1 VSTEDPTQATPEPED
16 PTQAATPAHELAIPL
31 DPRLMLRERGVRGYW
46 DVFVRR
52 VQAGELGSIPVV
64 VGLVIIFVVF
74 QLLDS
79 RFLSANN
86 LSNLVQQMSAVGIIS
101 IGIVLVLL
109 LGEIDLSV
117 GSVSGLTSAILAVLN
132 VSHGWATVP
141 AILAALLAGAAIGL
155 FHGFFFAKIG
165 VPAFVVTLAG
175 LIAWQGFQLKVLGDQ
190 GTINFDFN
198 GGIAKLA
205 NTFYTPEVGYTIVA
219 VVVGLYVLAMIVGD
233 RRRARAQLPAR
244 PLSET
249 VLRAVLLAVALVIV
263 VYIMNKAR
271 GLPLA
276 LVIFG
281 GLVVIFD
288 LILRRTLYGRYV
300 FAVGGN
306 PEAARRAGINV
317 AMIRITVFMLCSTLA
332 AAGGIMA
339 ASRLYAV
346 NQSSGGSDVLLNAIA
361 AAVIGGTSLFGG
373 RGSAYS
379 ALLGILVIQSI
390 TNGMLLLNLGTD
402 VRFIIT
408 GAVLLAAVT
417 VDAAARRGRE
427 ASGRA

>member
-1 VSTEDPTQATPEPED
+1 MSTVDDDPTKATTTAEDP
-16 PTQAATPAHELAIPL
+16 LAL
-31 DPRLMLRERGVRGYW
+31 STDPRLVLRERGLRGYW

-52 VQAGELGSIPVV
+52 MRAGELGSVPVI
-64 VGLVIIFVVF
+64 VGLIVIWIVF
-74 QLLDS
+74 QSLDS
-79 RFLSANN
+79 RFLSATN

-132 VSHGWATVP
+132 INHGWAPVP
-141 AILAALLAGAAIGL
+141 AILAALLAGAAIGML
-155 FHGFFFAKIG
+155 QGFFFARIG

-175 LIAWQGFQLKVLGDQ
+175 LIGWQGLQLRVLGDQ
-190 GTINFDFN
+190 GTLNFSFN

-205 NTFYTPEVGYTIVA
+205 NTYYDASVAYTL
-219 VVVGLYVLAMIVGD
+219 VVVIILAYIAATVVGA
-233 RRRARAQLPAR
+233 RRRARANLPAR
-244 PLSET
+244 PVADS
-249 VLRAVLLAVALVIV
+249 VLRAVLLAVPLIVIAYV
-263 VYIMNKAR
+263 MNNAR

-276 LVIFG
+276 LLIFG
-281 GLVVIFD
+281 GLVVAVD
-288 LILRRTLYGRYV
+288 LVLRRTTYGRYV

-317 AMIRITVFMLCSTLA
+317 TRIRITVFMLCSTFA

-402 VRFIIT
+402 VRFMIT
-408 GAVLLAAVT
+408 GAVLLLAVT
-417 VDAAARRGRE
+417 VDAVARRGRE

>member
-1 VSTEDPTQATPEPED
+1 
-16 PTQAATPAHELAIPL
+16 
-31 DPRLMLRERGVRGYW
+31 MK
-46 DVFVRR
+46 
-52 VQAGELGSIPVV
+52 AGELGSIPVV
-64 VGLVIIFVVF
+64 VGLVVIWVVF

-101 IGIVLVLL
+101 VGIVLVLL

-141 AILAALLAGAAIGL
+141 AILAALLAGTAIGL
-155 FHGFFFAKIG
+155 IHGFFFAKVG

-175 LIAWQGFQLKVLGDQ
+175 LIGWQGLQLTVLGSQ
-190 GTINFDFN
+190 GTINFQFN

-205 NTFYTPEVGYTIVA
+205 NTFYTPGVGYAIAA
-219 VVVGLYVLAMIVGD
+219 VVIVIYVLAMLAGA
-233 RRRARAQLPAR
+233 RRRASANLPAR

-249 VLRAVLLAVALVIV
+249 VLRAVFLAIALVVV

-281 GLVVIFD
+281 GIVVIFD

-317 AMIRITVFMLCSTLA
+317 TMIRMTVFMLCSTLA

-373 RGSAYS
+373 RGSTYS

-402 VRFIIT
+402 VRFMIT
-408 GAVLLAAVT
+408 GGVLLAAVT
-417 VDAAARRGRE
+417 VDAVARRGRE

>member
-1 VSTEDPTQATPEPED
+1 MSTEDPTRPTEPED
-16 PTQAATPAHELAIPL
+16 PTKAAGAVGELAIPL
-31 DPRLMLRERGVRGYW
+31 DPRLMVRERGLRGYW
-46 DVFVRR
+46 DVL
-52 VQAGELGSIPVV
+52 VQRTKAGELGSMPVI
-64 VGLVIIFVVF
+64 VGLVVICVVF

-79 RFLSANN
+79 RFLSATN
-86 LSNLVQQMSAVGIIS
+86 LSNLAQQMSAVGIIS

-132 VSHGWATVP
+132 VSHGWAVVP
-141 AILAALLAGAAIGL
+141 SILAALLAGTAIGL
-155 FHGFFFAKIG
+155 IQGFFFAKIG

-175 LIAWQGFQLKVLGDQ
+175 LIGWQGLQLTVLGDQ

-205 NTFYTPEVGYTIVA
+205 NTFYTPGVGYAIAA
-219 VVVGLYVLAMIVGD
+219 VVVGLFVLAMIVGA

-249 VLRAVLLAVALVIV
+249 VLRAVFLAIALFLV
-263 VYIMNKAR
+263 VWIMNKAR

-317 AMIRITVFMLCSTLA
+317 AMIRITVFALCSTLA

-402 VRFIIT
+402 VRFMIT

-417 VDAAARRGRE
+417 VDAVARRGRE

>member
-1 VSTEDPTQATPEPED
+1 VAPHE
-16 PTQAATPAHELAIPL
+16 ELAIPL
-31 DPRLMLRERGVRGYW
+31 DPRLMLRERGLRGYW
-46 DVFVRR
+46 DVFIRR
-52 VQAGELGSIPVV
+52 MKAGELGSIPVV
-64 VGLVIIFVVF
+64 VGLVVIWVVF

-79 RFLSANN
+79 RFLSATN

-101 IGIVLVLL
+101 VGIVLVLL

-132 VSHGWATVP
+132 VNHGWGTVP
-141 AILAALLAGAAIGL
+141 AIIAALLAGTLIGL
-155 FHGFFFAKIG
+155 IHGFFFAKIG

-175 LIAWQGFQLKVLGDQ
+175 LIGWQGLQLTVLGKD
-190 GTINFDFN
+190 GTINFAFN

-205 NTFYTPEVGYTIVA
+205 NTFYTPGVGYAIVA
-219 VVVGLYVLAMIVGD
+219 VVIIVYVLAMLAGA
-233 RRRARAQLPAR
+233 RRRASANLPAR

-249 VLRAVLLAVALVIV
+249 VLRAVFLAIALVVV

-281 GLVVIFD
+281 GIVVIFD

-317 AMIRITVFMLCSTLA
+317 TMIRMTVFMLCSTLA

-373 RGSAYS
+373 RGSTYS

-402 VRFIIT
+402 VRFMIT
-408 GAVLLAAVT
+408 GGVLLAAVT
-417 VDAAARRGRE
+417 VDAVARRGRE

>member
-1 VSTEDPTQATPEPED
+1 VSTEDPTKAPSADES
-16 PTQAATPAHELAIPL
+16 LAIPL

-46 DVFVRR
+46 EVFVRR
-52 VQAGELGSIPVV
+52 MRAGELGSIPVV
-64 VGLVIIFVVF
+64 VGLVVIWVVF

-79 RFLSANN
+79 RFLSATN

-132 VSHGWATVP
+132 INHGWAMVP
-141 AILAALLAGAAIGL
+141 AIVAALLAGAVIGL
-155 FHGFFFAKIG
+155 LHGLFFAKVG

-175 LIAWQGFQLKVLGDQ
+175 LIGWQGLQLTVLGNE
-190 GTINFDFN
+190 GTVNFQFN

-205 NTFYTPEVGYTIVA
+205 NTYYTPEVAYTIVA
-219 VVVGLYVLAMIVGD
+219 IVIAAYVGSMLLGA
-233 RRRARAQLPAR
+233 RRRASANLPAR

-249 VLRAVLLAVALVIV
+249 VLRAVLLAVALIV
-263 VYIMNKAR
+263 VVYVMNKAR

-276 LVIFG
+276 LLIFG
-281 GLVVIFD
+281 GLVVMFD

-317 AMIRITVFMLCSTLA
+317 TMIRTTVFVLCSTLA

-373 RGSAYS
+373 RGSTYS

-402 VRFIIT
+402 VRFMIT
-408 GAVLLAAVT
+408 GGVLLAAVT
-417 VDAAARRGRE
+417 VDAVARRGRE

>member
-1 VSTEDPTQATPEPED
+1 VSVEDTTTPPED
-16 PTQAATPAHELAIPL
+16 PTKAAVAGESLEIPL
-31 DPRLMLRERGVRGYW
+31 DPRLMLRERGLRGYW
-46 DVFVRR
+46 EVLVRR
-52 VQAGELGSIPVV
+52 LKAGELGSIPVV
-64 VGLVIIFVVF
+64 VGLIVIWVVF

-79 RFLSANN
+79 RFLSAEN
-86 LSNLVQQMSAVGIIS
+86 LSNLVQQMAAVGTIS

-132 VSHGWATVP
+132 VNHGWATVP
-141 AILAALLAGAAIGL
+141 AILAALLAGAVIGL
-155 FHGFFFAKIG
+155 IHGFFFAKIG

-175 LIAWQGFQLKVLGDQ
+175 LIGWQGLQLTVLGKD
-190 GTINFDFN
+190 GTINLPFD
-198 GGIAKLA
+198 GGVAKLM
-205 NTFYTPEVGYTIVA
+205 NTFYTPGVGYTVVAIIIVA
-219 VVVGLYVLAMIVGD
+219 YVLAMLAGA
-233 RRRARAQLPAR
+233 RRRATANLPAR

-249 VLRAVLLAVALVIV
+249 VLRAVLLAIALVVV
-263 VYIMNKAR
+263 VYVMNQYK

-276 LVIFG
+276 LLIFG

-288 LILRRTLYGRYV
+288 LILRRTLYGRYI

-317 AMIRITVFMLCSTLA
+317 SMIRITVFMLCSVMA
-332 AAGGIMA
+332 AAGGVLA
-339 ASRLYAV
+339 ASRGFSV
-346 NQSSGGSDVLLNAIA
+346 GQSSGGSDVLLNAIA
-361 AAVIGGTSLFGG
+361 AAVVGGTSLFGG

-390 TNGMLLLNLGTD
+390 ANGMLLLQLGTD
-402 VRFIIT
+402 VRLMIT
-408 GAVLLAAVT
+408 GAVLLLAVT
-417 VDAAARRGRE
+417 VDAVARRGRE

>member
-1 VSTEDPTQATPEPED
+1 V
-16 PTQAATPAHELAIPL
+16 
-31 DPRLMLRERGVRGYW
+31 DPRLMLRERGLRGYF

-52 VQAGELGSIPVV
+52 MKAGELGSIPVA
-64 VGLVIIFVVF
+64 VGLVVIWVVF
-74 QLLDS
+74 QSLDD
-79 RFLSANN
+79 RFLSAAN

-132 VSHGWATVP
+132 INHGWATVP
-141 AILAALLAGAAIGL
+141 AIGAALAAGLLIGL
-155 FHGFFFAKIG
+155 LHGLFFAKVG

-175 LIAWQGFQLKVLGDQ
+175 LIGWQGLQLTVLGDQ
-190 GTINFDFN
+190 GTINFPFN
-198 GGIAKLA
+198 GGVAKLA
-205 NTFYTPEVGYTIVA
+205 NTYYTPEVGYGLVA
-219 VVVGLYVLAMIVGD
+219 LVIIGYVLSMLLSA

-249 VLRAVLLAVALVIV
+249 VLRAVLLGLALVVV
-263 VYIMNKAR
+263 VYVMNKAR

-281 GLVVIFD
+281 GLVILFD

-317 AMIRITVFMLCSTLA
+317 DMIRITVFMLASMMA
-332 AAGGIMA
+332 AAGGVMA

-373 RGSAYS
+373 RGSTYA

-402 VRFIIT
+402 VRFMIT
-408 GAVLLAAVT
+408 GAVLLLAVT
-417 VDAAARRGRE
+417 VDAVARKGRA

>member
-1 VSTEDPTQATPEPED
+1 MPEDPTQAT
-16 PTQAATPAHELAIPL
+16 TPAHELAIPL
-31 DPRLMLRERGVRGYW
+31 DPRLMLRERGLRGYW
-46 DVFVRR
+46 DVFLRR
-52 VQAGELGSIPVV
+52 MRAGELGSIPVV
-64 VGLVIIFVVF
+64 VGLVVIFVVF

-132 VSHGWATVP
+132 VNHGWGTVP
-141 AILAALLAGAAIGL
+141 AILAALLAGCAIGFL
-155 FHGFFFAKIG
+155 HGLFFAKIG

-175 LIAWQGFQLKVLGDQ
+175 LIGWQGLQLTVLGDQ

-205 NTFYTPEVGYTIVA
+205 NTFYTPEVGYGIVA
-219 VVVGLYVLAMIVGD
+219 IVIAAYVLAMLAGA

-244 PLSET
+244 PISET
-249 VLRAVLLAVALVIV
+249 VVRAALLAIALVIV

-281 GLVVIFD
+281 GLVVLFD
-288 LILRRTLYGRYV
+288 LVLRRTLYGRYV

-317 AMIRITVFMLCSTLA
+317 QMIRITVFMLASTMA

-402 VRFIIT
+402 VRFMIT

-417 VDAAARRGRE
+417 VDAVARRGRE